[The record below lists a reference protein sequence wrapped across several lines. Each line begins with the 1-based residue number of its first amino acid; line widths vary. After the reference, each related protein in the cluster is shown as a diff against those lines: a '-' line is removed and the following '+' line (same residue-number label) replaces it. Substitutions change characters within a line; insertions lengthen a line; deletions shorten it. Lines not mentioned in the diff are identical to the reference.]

1 MRNIENEL
9 DFVGDK
15 VALFAEP
22 QNGVLGYAV
31 ISYLA
36 PEFNQ
41 YPRGTHN
48 GYVIVNKDHIW
59 SGLAYDVVD
68 ERVDVHG
75 GLTYCGLLENTLVPE
90 NVDVPYVCFGF
101 DTAHYADTADKW
113 DMRAVEKETIKLV
126 KQFILAKQGELD
138 V

>member
-1 MRNIENEL
+1 MRNAEDEL
-9 DFVGDK
+9 IYAEDK

-48 GYVIVNKDHIW
+48 GYVIVNKDHLW
-59 SGLAYDVVD
+59 YDLAYDVVD
-68 ERVDVHG
+68 ERVNVHG

-101 DTAHYADTADKW
+101 DTAHANDNAEEW
-113 DMRAVEKETIKLV
+113 DMKAVEKETIQLV
-126 KQFILAKQGELD
+126 KQFISAVKGELY